1 MDSSMSEGPKLYV
14 VCDHADAGAVWQRL
28 LSQEGLEVV
37 VEASLERAVETW
49 YADTPDLSIVDVR
62 SSRGERLE
70 VCRSLRNVSVAPMLV
85 ILPEGNE
92 REILEV
98 YQAGADDCIVG
109 PVSPAVFQARV
120 LAWARRS
127 WTIPLESVRG
137 IWTKSW
143 ELDPQKHALVRA
155 DGKSIALT
163 NFELRLLYV
172 LMSEP
177 GRIFTADELVHS
189 SRRVPMPSG
198 ETSFKKV
205 MERLRKKINAGGRN
219 GKPLQTWKGGY
230 AFVDK

>member
-1 MDSSMSEGPKLYV
+1 MDSMSEGPKLYI
-14 VCDHADAGAVWQRL
+14 VCDHADTGAVWRRL

-37 VEASLERAVETW
+37 VEASVERAVETW
-49 YADTPDLSIVDVR
+49 YAQMPDLTIVDVR
-62 SSRGERLE
+62 VSRRQRLE
-70 VCRSLRNVSVAPMLV
+70 VCRNLRSVSVAPMLV
-85 ILPEGNE
+85 ILPEEDE

-98 YQAGADDCIVG
+98 YEAGADDCIVG

-127 WTIPLESVRG
+127 WTIPVENVRG

-155 DGKSIALT
+155 DGLSIALT
-163 NFELRLLYV
+163 NFEVRLLYL

-177 GRIFTADELVHS
+177 GHIFTADELLHS
-189 SRRVPMPSG
+189 SRRVPLPGG
-198 ETSFKKV
+198 EKSFKKV
-205 MERLRKKINAGGRN
+205 MARLRKKINAGGRN